1 VNWVHCNN
9 GLVISEFEYL
19 AHDYGSVRTILGGT
33 QDNGTQLYNGTNVW
47 VHVADG
53 DGGDCGINRNNATT
67 MFHTYFNMP
76 LERSTTG
83 GGFGSWTR
91 IDPPVPAGEGSA
103 FYPPFECSASGGDT
117 IAMGGDAVYVSRNN
131 GSSWTRL
138 AYPSAARSSAMYI
151 PDINTMYVGTSDG
164 RIFRTQWSGSAWSAL
179 TALATPRANASMSDI
194 KVDPNNAQRLW
205 VTYSTINGGTVFR
218 SDNGGTSWL
227 NRTAGL
233 PPLPMITVEMDNA
246 NSNRIWVAADLG
258 VYQSLDAGATW
269 ANFSATLP
277 NCFIGDLLFHPHAR
291 VLRAGTRNRGV
302 WEIPVDG
309 WMTEPACATQ
319 FIGALTPNQ
328 TQRWFTFNWP
338 ATWHMIWTVMPTTPF
353 AGGAQITW
361 SVAVQRASAE
371 FVTYWITVQNL
382 TNVPVTFEGRYAILS
397 RY

>member
-1 VNWVHCNN
+1 
-9 GLVISEFEYL
+9 
-19 AHDYGSVRTILGGT
+19 
-33 QDNGTQLYNGTNVW
+33 
-47 VHVADG
+47 
-53 DGGDCGINRNNATT
+53 
-67 MFHTYFNMP
+67 
-76 LERSTTG
+76 
-83 GGFGSWTR
+83 
-91 IDPPVPAGEGSA
+91 
-103 FYPPFECSASGGDT
+103 
-117 IAMGGDAVYVSRNN
+117 
-131 GSSWTRL
+131 
-138 AYPSAARSSAMYI
+138 
-151 PDINTMYVGTSDG
+151 MYVGTRDG